1 MLSDAVFKQLT
12 KSSPLQQR
20 LVEAAW
26 TNLTTESK
34 LAIIDAA
41 SGPSKLRATP
51 YFLIDLAQADSAEI
65 IRYWATV
72 SAYFERPP
80 SNELA
85 KRVFADRV
93 IEPAQVGRTA
103 RLDSDPSELVRAAGV
118 STGIV
123 SLTTS
128 LIEQP
133 QLTRL
138 VQIRKASSPS
148 TDSFA
153 DFVEAAI
160 KAQVADQEV
169 CECID
174 EYFAREDVFSELQE
188 LHPDG
193 YGEYSKTNGWE
204 HLWSIA
210 AKASLP
216 IAFRIATRGAVSGK
230 FWKLKLEVIEAL
242 STDLLTHCVYRDE
255 DVFEELRET
264 VRKSPDKF
272 DPKVVKQVKS
282 FDEMRVD
289 FGVRSDEDREKA
301 RLQSMPSHADA
312 IFETVRSVDDG
323 IKQLAENLQ
332 QPHAT
337 LDQNHKLLEGLRT
350 VGWLIVVLLAIVIWR
365 QH

>member
-1 MLSDAVFKQLT
+1 MLSDSVLKQLT

-26 TNLTTESK
+26 PNLTTESK

-41 SGPSKLRATP
+41 SGPAKLRATP
-51 YFLIDLAQADSAEI
+51 YFLIDLAQNDSAEI
-65 IRYWATV
+65 VRYWATV

-85 KRVFADRV
+85 QRVFKERV
-93 IEPAQVGRTA
+93 IDPAQTRRTA
-103 RLDSDPSELVRAAGV
+103 SLDSDPSELVRSAGV

-123 SLTTS
+123 SLGKS

-133 QLTRL
+133 QLSRL

-160 KAQVADQEV
+160 ADQVPDREV
-169 CECID
+169 GECID

-193 YGEYSKTNGWE
+193 YGEYSKGKGWE
-204 HLWSIA
+204 HLWAIA
-210 AKASLP
+210 ATASLP
-216 IAFRIATRGAVSGK
+216 IAYRVVAMGAVSGK
-230 FWKLKLEVIEAL
+230 FWTLKLELIEKL
-242 STDLLTHCVYRDE
+242 PTDLLTHCVYRDE
-255 DVFEELRET
+255 EVFEQLREA

-272 DPKVVKQVKS
+272 DPELVKQVKG
-282 FDEMRVD
+282 FDEMRAD
-289 FGVRSDEDREKA
+289 FGVRSDEDREEA
-301 RLQSMPSHADA
+301 RLLSLPPTEA
-312 IFETVRSVDDG
+312 IFQATRSVDDR
-323 IKQLAENLQ
+323 IKQLVENLQ
-332 QPHAT
+332 QPNEGI
-337 LDQNHKLLEGLRT
+337 DQNRKLLESLRS
-350 VGWLIVVLLAIVIWR
+350 VGWLIVALLAIVIWR

>member
-1 MLSDAVFKQLT
+1 MLSDSVFKQLT
-12 KSSPLQQR
+12 KSSPLQRR

-26 TNLTTESK
+26 PDLTTESK

-41 SGPSKLRATP
+41 SGPLQATP
-51 YFLIDLAQADSAEI
+51 YFLIDLAQVDSAEI

-85 KRVFADRV
+85 QRVFKDRV
-93 IEPAQVGRTA
+93 IEPAQTRRTA

-123 SLTTS
+123 SLGTS

-160 KAQVADQEV
+160 KAQVPDQEV

-193 YGEYSKTNGWE
+193 YGEYSKTKGWE

-216 IAFRIATRGAVSGK
+216 IAYRIATRGAVSGR

-242 STDLLTHCVYRDE
+242 SADLLTHCVYRDE
-255 DVFEELRET
+255 EVFEELRET

-272 DPKVVKQVKS
+272 GPKVVKQVNS
-282 FDEMRVD
+282 FDEMRAE
-289 FGVRSDEDREKA
+289 FGVRSDEDREEA
-301 RLQSMPSHADA
+301 RLLSLPRTEA
-312 IFETVRSVDDG
+312 IFQTTRSVDDR
-323 IKQLAENLQ
+323 IKQLVENLQ
-332 QPHAT
+332 QPDEA
-337 LDQNHKLLEGLRT
+337 LDQNRKLLEGLRT